1 MKLDIFTEIQKAR
14 ASWGDDHE
22 QDVIEESLEQAR
34 LADELGYEC
43 WWQVEHHGATEF
55 SYSSAPELLLTAISQ
70 QTSRLRLGHSGVLAP
85 FVVNHPIRVAERA
98 ATLDRLSHGRAE
110 VGFARSGGLEW
121 ETFGVDPASSLEQV
135 RQCMQ
140 MVKGMWTESPFSF
153 QSDLFEIPERNII
166 PKPLQ
171 RPHPPMW
178 QTTSSPGS
186 FRMAG
191 NLGVGVL
198 ATTLMQPLDVMA
210 MLLGEYRDGLK
221 DCEPVGDFVND
232 QTAVFT
238 FVHCAET
245 TQAAIESGAAA
256 AAMWYVNSAPA
267 VFKVDPE
274 IFYDSIRGEVLEGAA
289 SRITVREGEAAAPAS
304 DEDLDDP
311 NPVVRLLRHAA
322 AGRDVS
328 PEEAYE
334 TLDPLDSIIIGDVET
349 CRRKMQRYKDIGVD
363 RLMCFM
369 QIGDLPHDSIMRS
382 LRITAEELMPALAD

>member
-70 QTSRLRLGHSGVLAP
+70 QTRRLRLGHSGVLAP
-85 FVVNHPIRVAERA
+85 FKVNHPIRVAERA

-121 ETFGVDPASSLEQV
+121 ETFAVDPESSLEQV

-153 QSDLFEIPERNII
+153 QSELFEIPERNII

-171 RPHPPMW
+171 QPHPPMW

-191 NLGVGVL
+191 ELGVGVL

-210 MLLGEYRDGLK
+210 SLLGEYRDGLK

-245 TQAAIESGAAA
+245 TREAIESGAAA

-289 SRITVREGEAAAPAS
+289 SRITVSEGETAAPAS

-322 AGRDVS
+322 AGREVS

-334 TLDPLDSIIIGDVET
+334 TLDPLDSVIIGDVET

>member
-1 MKLDIFTEIQKAR
+1 MKLDIFTEMQKAR
-14 ASWGDDHE
+14 ASWDGDHE
-22 QDVIEESLEQAR
+22 QDVIEETLEQAR
-34 LADELGYEC
+34 LADELGFEC

-55 SYSSAPELLLTAISQ
+55 SYSSAPELMLTAISQ
-70 QTSRLRLGHSGVLAP
+70 QTNRLRLGHSGVLAP
-85 FVVNHPIRVAERA
+85 FKVNHPIRVAERA

-121 ETFGVDPASSLEQV
+121 ETFDIDPDSSLDQV
-135 RQCMQ
+135 RECMQ
-140 MVKGMWTESPFSF
+140 MVKGLWTESPFSWH
-153 QSDLFEIPERNII
+153 SDLFDIPERDIV

-171 RPHPPMW
+171 KPHPPMW

-210 MLLGEYRDGLK
+210 SLLGEYREGLK
-221 DCEPVGDFVND
+221 ECEPVGDFVNA

-245 TQAAIESGAAA
+245 TRAAIDSGAAA
-256 AAMWYVNSAPA
+256 AALWYVNAAPT

-274 IFYDSIRGEVLEGAA
+274 IFYDSIRGELLEGSA
-289 SRITVREGEAAAPAS
+289 SRITVVEDAAPAPAS
-304 DEDLDDP
+304 DADLDDP
-311 NPVVRLLRHAA
+311 HPVVRLLRHAA
-322 AGRDVS
+322 AGREIS

-334 TLDPLDSIIIGDVET
+334 TLAPLDSVIIGDVET
-349 CRRKMQRYKDIGVD
+349 CRRKMQRYRDIGVD

-369 QIGDLPHDSIMRS
+369 QIGDLGHESIMRS
-382 LRITAEELMPALAD
+382 MRVTAEQLLPSLAD

>member
-85 FVVNHPIRVAERA
+85 FKVNHPIRVAERA

-121 ETFGVDPASSLEQV
+121 ETFAVDPESSLEQV

-153 QSDLFEIPERNII
+153 QSELFEIPERNII

-171 RPHPPMW
+171 QPHPPMW

-191 NLGVGVL
+191 ELGVGVL

-210 MLLGEYRDGLK
+210 SLLGEYRDGLK

-245 TQAAIESGAAA
+245 TREAIESGAAA

-289 SRITVREGEAAAPAS
+289 SRITVSEGETAAPAS

-322 AGRDVS
+322 AGREVS

-334 TLDPLDSIIIGDVET
+334 TLDPLDSVIIGDVET

>member
-178 QTTSSPGS
+178 QTTSSPDS

-267 VFKVDPE
+267 VCRVNPE

-289 SRITVREGEAAAPAS
+289 SRITVSEGEAAAPAS

>member
-1 MKLDIFTEIQKAR
+1 MKLDVFTEVQKAR

-22 QDVIEESLEQAR
+22 QDVIEETLEQAR
-34 LADELGYEC
+34 LADTLGFEC

-85 FVVNHPIRVAERA
+85 FKVNHPIRIAERA

-121 ETFGVDPASSLEQV
+121 ETFDVDPETSLDQV
-135 RQCMQ
+135 RECMQ
-140 MVKGMWTESPFSF
+140 MVKGMWTESPFSWH
-153 QSDLFEIPERNII
+153 SGLFDIPERDIV

-171 RPHPPMW
+171 QPHPPMW

-198 ATTLMQPLDVMA
+198 ATTLMQPLDVMGS
-210 MLLGEYRDGLK
+210 LLDEYRDGLK
-221 DCEPVGDFVND
+221 DCEPVGDLINE

-245 TQAAIESGAAA
+245 TRAAIESGAAA
-256 AAMWYVNSAPA
+256 AALWYVNSAPA

-274 IFYDSIRGEVLEGAA
+274 IFYDSIRGEVLEGGA
-289 SRITVREGEAAAPAS
+289 SRITVVEDAEAAPKS
-304 DEDLDDP
+304 DAELDDP
-311 NPVVRLLRHAA
+311 HPVVRLLRHAA
-322 AGRDVS
+322 AGREIS

-334 TLDPLDSIIIGDVET
+334 TLEPLDSVIIGDVET
-349 CRRKMQRYKDIGVD
+349 CRRKMQRYREIGVD

-369 QIGDLPHDSIMRS
+369 QIGDLEHESIMRS
-382 LRITAEELMPALAD
+382 LRVTAEELIPALAD

>member
-85 FVVNHPIRVAERA
+85 FKVNHPIRVAERA

-121 ETFGVDPASSLEQV
+121 ETFAVDPESSLEQV

-153 QSDLFEIPERNII
+153 QSELFEIPERNII

-171 RPHPPMW
+171 QPHPPMW

-191 NLGVGVL
+191 ELGVGVL

-210 MLLGEYRDGLK
+210 SLLGEYRDGLK

-245 TQAAIESGAAA
+245 TREAIESGAAA

-289 SRITVREGEAAAPAS
+289 SRITVSEGETAAPAS
-304 DEDLDDP
+304 DEELDDP

-334 TLDPLDSIIIGDVET
+334 TLDPLDSVIIGDVDT

-369 QIGDLPHDSIMRS
+369 QIGDLSHDAIMRS

>member
-1 MKLDIFTEIQKAR
+1 MKLDIFTEVQKAR
-14 ASWGDDHE
+14 AAWGDDHE
-22 QDVIEESLEQAR
+22 QDVIEETLEQAR

-70 QTSRLRLGHSGVLAP
+70 RTSRLRLGHSGVLAP
-85 FVVNHPIRVAERA
+85 FKVNHPIRVAERA

-121 ETFGVDPASSLEQV
+121 ETFGVPPESSLEQV

-140 MVKGMWTESPFSF
+140 MVKGMWTESPFSW
-153 QSDLFEIPERNII
+153 QSELFEIPERDIV

-171 RPHPPMW
+171 QPHPPMW

-198 ATTLMQPLDVMA
+198 ATTLMQPLEVMA
-210 MLLGEYRDGLK
+210 SLLDEYRDGLK

-245 TQAAIESGAAA
+245 TQAAIESGAANA
-256 AAMWYVNSAPA
+256 ALWYVNSAPT

-289 SRITVREGEAAAPAS
+289 SRITVTEDTAAAPAS
-304 DEDLDDP
+304 DEELDDP

-322 AGRDVS
+322 AGRAVS

-334 TLDPLDSIIIGDVET
+334 TLDPLDSVIIGDVET
-349 CRRKMQRYKDIGVD
+349 CRRKMQRYRDIGVD

-369 QIGDLPHDSIMRS
+369 QIGDLGHESIMRS
-382 LRITAEELMPALAD
+382 LRLTAGELMPALAD

>member
-1 MKLDIFTEIQKAR
+1 MKLDIFTEVQKAR
-14 ASWGDDHE
+14 AAWGDDHE
-22 QDVIEESLEQAR
+22 QDVIEETLEQAR

-70 QTSRLRLGHSGVLAP
+70 RTSRLRLGHSGVLAP
-85 FVVNHPIRVAERA
+85 FKVNHPIRVAERA

-121 ETFGVDPASSLEQV
+121 ETFGVDPESSLEQV

-140 MVKGMWTESPFSF
+140 MVKGMWTESPFSW
-153 QSDLFEIPERNII
+153 QSELFEIPERNIV

-171 RPHPPMW
+171 RPHPSMW

-198 ATTLMQPLDVMA
+198 ATTLMQPLEVMA
-210 MLLGEYRDGLK
+210 SLLDEYRDGLK

-245 TQAAIESGAAA
+245 TQAAIESGAANA
-256 AAMWYVNSAPA
+256 ALWYVNSAPT

-289 SRITVREGEAAAPAS
+289 SRITVTEDTAAAPPS
-304 DEDLDDP
+304 DEELDDP

-322 AGRDVS
+322 AGREVS
-328 PEEAYE
+328 PEEAYG
-334 TLDPLDSIIIGDVET
+334 TLDPLDSVIIGDVET
-349 CRRKMQRYKDIGVD
+349 CRRKMQRYRDIGVD

-369 QIGDLPHDSIMRS
+369 QIGDLGHESIMRS
-382 LRITAEELMPALAD
+382 QRLTAGELLPAMAD

>member
-1 MKLDIFTEIQKAR
+1 MKLDIFTEMQKAR
-14 ASWGDDHE
+14 ASWDGDHE
-22 QDVIEESLEQAR
+22 QDVIEETLEQAR
-34 LADELGYEC
+34 LADELGFEC

-55 SYSSAPELLLTAISQ
+55 SYSSAPELMLTAISQ
-70 QTSRLRLGHSGVLAP
+70 QTNRLRLGHSGVLAP
-85 FVVNHPIRVAERA
+85 FKVNHPIRVAERA

-121 ETFGVDPASSLEQV
+121 ETFDIDPDSSLDQV
-135 RQCMQ
+135 RECMQ
-140 MVKGMWTESPFSF
+140 MVKGLWTESPFSWH
-153 QSDLFEIPERNII
+153 SDLFDIPERDIV

-171 RPHPPMW
+171 KPHPPMW

-210 MLLGEYRDGLK
+210 SLLGEYREGLK
-221 DCEPVGDFVND
+221 ECEPVGDFVNA

-245 TQAAIESGAAA
+245 TRAAIDSGAAA
-256 AAMWYVNSAPA
+256 AALWYVNAAPT

-274 IFYDSIRGEVLEGAA
+274 IFYDSIRGELLEGSA
-289 SRITVREGEAAAPAS
+289 SRITVVEDAVPAPMS
-304 DEDLDDP
+304 DADLDDP
-311 NPVVRLLRHAA
+311 HPVVRLLRHAA
-322 AGRDVS
+322 AGREIS

-334 TLDPLDSIIIGDVET
+334 TLAPLDSVIIGDVET
-349 CRRKMQRYKDIGVD
+349 CRRKMQRYRDIGVD

-369 QIGDLPHDSIMRS
+369 QIGDLGHESIMRS
-382 LRITAEELMPALAD
+382 MRVTAEQLLPSLAD